1 MFPLSK
7 GRVARQA
14 HVGLP
19 EGTFEEEHGREA
31 FEGRASHLYRT
42 HPPTAWIRIE
52 GSLKPRA
59 YDLNG
64 LKPAE
69 NDLDYRV
76 DEDTGQV
83 VFGNGVSGRRP
94 VTGGGDVRST
104 YEEGAGARWQRILFN
119 DDLAI
124 YVSRRTDASPYFL
137 RDADGDLC
145 YFVHRGSG
153 LMETDYGPLPY
164 SQGDFLVLPKGT
176 THRLIP
182 DGDESFLYIIEGV
195 GEYRLPD
202 KGILGRHALFD
213 PGVLEVPEPKP
224 HDEKGEFQVRVKRE
238 YRWTILTYPYHPLDV
253 VGWQGDLCPLRLNVK
268 DFRPVVSPRYHL
280 PPSVHVT
287 FKSDGFEIGTFAPRP
302 TETGDP
308 TALRVPFF
316 HSNIDKDE
324 VLFYHQGQFFSRA
337 GIGEAFITHHPQ
349 GLHHGPQAAAI
360 EASKT
365 KEFADE
371 YAIMVEADRPFE
383 RDDTLA
389 AVEVEGYATSWAK
402 GLGLI

>member
-7 GRVARQA
+7 GRVSKQA

-19 EGTFEEEHGREA
+19 DGTFEEEHGREA
-31 FEGRASHLYRT
+31 FDGRASHLYRT
-42 HPPTAWIRIE
+42 HPPTAWIRVD

-59 YDLNG
+59 YDLND
-64 LKPAE
+64 LKAPDQTDA
-69 NDLDYRV
+69 
-76 DEDTGQV
+76 
-83 VFGNGVSGRRP
+83 
-94 VTGGGDVRST
+94 
-104 YEEGAGARWQRILFN
+104 AREWQRILHN
-119 DDLAI
+119 DDVSI
-124 YVSRRTDASPYFL
+124 HISRRTEPMPYFL

-153 LMETDYGPLPY
+153 VLETDYGPLRFRD
-164 SQGDFLVLPKGT
+164 GDFLILPKGT
-176 THRLIP
+176 THRLITET
-182 DGDESFLYIIEGV
+182 DDNFLYVIEGR
-195 GEYRLPD
+195 GEYHLPE

-213 PGVLEVPEPKP
+213 PGVLETPEPEP
-224 HDEKGEFQVRVKRE
+224 HDEQGEFEVRVKRDGE
-238 YRWTILTYPYHPLDV
+238 YTVLTYPFHPLDV
-253 VGWQGDLCPLRLNVK
+253 VGWQGDLCPVRINRE

-280 PPSVHVT
+280 PPSVHAVW
-287 FKSDGFEIGTFAPRP
+287 KSEGFEIGLFAPRP

-324 VLFYHQGQFFSRA
+324 VLFYHRGQFFSRA

-371 YAIMVEADRPFE
+371 YAVMVETDQPFE
-383 RDDTLA
+383 RDEALA
-389 AVEVEGYATSWAK
+389 TVEIEGYATSWAR
-402 GLGLI
+402 GMGLIE

>member
-7 GRVARQA
+7 GRVTRQA

-31 FEGRASHLYRT
+31 FDGRASHLYRT

-52 GSLKPRA
+52 GPVQPRA

-64 LKPAE
+64 LKPPDMERA
-69 NDLDYRV
+69 D
-76 DEDTGQV
+76 
-83 VFGNGVSGRRP
+83 
-94 VTGGGDVRST
+94 GD
-104 YEEGAGARWQRILFN
+104 WQRILHN
-119 DDLAI
+119 DDLAL
-124 YVSRRTDASPYFL
+124 YVSKRTEAAPSYL
-137 RDADGDLC
+137 RDSDGDLC
-145 YFVHRGSG
+145 YFVHRGAG
-153 LMETDYGPLPY
+153 LLETDYGPLRY
-164 SQGDFLVLPKGT
+164 EDGDFLVVPKGT
-176 THRLIP
+176 THRVVP
-182 DGDESFLYIIEGV
+182 DAGSETFLYIVESA

-202 KGILGRHALFD
+202 KGILGKHALFD
-213 PGVLEVPEPKP
+213 PGVLETPEPDP
-224 HDEKGEFQVRVKRE
+224 HDETGEFQVRVKRDNV
-238 YRWTILTYPYHPLDV
+238 YTTLTYAWHPLDV
-253 VGWQGDLCPLRLNVK
+253 VGWKGDMCPVRLNK
-268 DFRPVVSPRYHL
+268 RDFRPVMSPRYHI
-280 PPSVHVT
+280 PPSVHAVW
-287 FKSDGFEIGTFAPRP
+287 KSDGFEIGLFAPRP

-349 GLHHGPQAAAI
+349 GLQHGPQAAAI

-371 YAIMVEADRPFE
+371 YALMVEADRPLV
-383 RDDTLA
+383 RDESLA
-389 AVEVEGYATSWAK
+389 DVEIAGYATSWAR
-402 GLGLI
+402 GMGLIE